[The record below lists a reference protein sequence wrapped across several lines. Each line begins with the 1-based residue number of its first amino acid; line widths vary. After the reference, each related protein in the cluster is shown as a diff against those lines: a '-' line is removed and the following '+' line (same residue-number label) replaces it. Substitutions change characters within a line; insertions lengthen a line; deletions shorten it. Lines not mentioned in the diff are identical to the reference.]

1 MLPGNQPSP
10 GICDGF
16 YPGPHAVRH
25 LRMNLP
31 NRLTL
36 ARLGF
41 AALFVVCFSVN
52 FPYGFSVAFG
62 LFLLATFTDWLD
74 GEIARRHQLVTDFG
88 KLMDPLADKIL
99 TAAAFICLV
108 AHEAI
113 PVWAVTLI
121 ISREFLITGLRSLAA
136 SKGIVLPADTLG
148 KHKTSWQMGTILYFL
163 LLLAWKEF
171 AHPAWFE
178 SAWWAGT
185 HIFVPIMVALS
196 TWSGLT
202 YLYKNRD
209 LIDGR

>member
-1 MLPGNQPSP
+1 
-10 GICDGF
+10 
-16 YPGPHAVRH
+16 
-25 LRMNLP
+25 MNLP

-41 AALFVVCFSVN
+41 AAVFVVCFSVD
-52 FPYGFSVAFG
+52 FPYRFSIAFAR
-62 LFLLATFTDWLD
+62 FVVATFTDWLD
-74 GEIARRHQLVTDFG
+74 GEIARRCQLVTDFG

-99 TAAAFICLV
+99 TAAAFICLA

-113 PVWAVTLI
+113 PAWAVVLI

-136 SKGIVLPADTLG
+136 SKGIVISADTLG
-148 KHKTSWQMGTILYFL
+148 KHKTSWQMGTTLYFL
-163 LLLAWKEF
+163 LLLGWKEF
-171 AHPAWFE
+171 SCPTWFE

-196 TWSGLT
+196 TWSGLA
-202 YLYKNRD
+202 YLFKNRD

>member
-1 MLPGNQPSP
+1 MLPASRQPP
-10 GICDGF
+10 EICEALDCGSCT
-16 YPGPHAVRH
+16 ARRI
-25 LRMNLP
+25 RMNLP

-41 AALFVVCFSVN
+41 AALFVLC
-52 FPYGFSVAFG
+52 FSVAFPYCFTAAFA
-62 LFLLATFTDWLD
+62 LFVVATFTDWLD
-74 GEIARRHQLVTDFG
+74 GEIARRQNLVTDFG

-113 PVWAVTLI
+113 PAWAVVLI
-121 ISREFLITGLRSLAA
+121 VSREFLITGLRSLAA
-136 SKGIVLPADTLG
+136 SNGIVMAADTLG

-178 SAWWAGT
+178 NAWWAGT

-196 TWSGLT
+196 TWSGLA
-202 YLYKNRD
+202 YLFKNRD

>member
-1 MLPGNQPSP
+1 MLPASRQPP
-10 GICDGF
+10 EICEALDC
-16 YPGPHAVRH
+16 GPSTARRI
-25 LRMNLP
+25 RMNLP

-41 AALFVVCFSVN
+41 AALFVLC
-52 FPYGFSVAFG
+52 FSVAFPYCFTAAFA
-62 LFLLATFTDWLD
+62 LFVVATFTDWLD
-74 GEIARRHQLVTDFG
+74 GEIARRQNLVTDFG

-113 PVWAVTLI
+113 PAWAVVLI
-121 ISREFLITGLRSLAA
+121 VSREFLITGLRSLAA
-136 SKGIVLPADTLG
+136 SNGIVMAADTLG

-171 AHPAWFE
+171 ALPAWFE
-178 SAWWAGT
+178 NAWWAGT

-196 TWSGLT
+196 TWSGLA
-202 YLYKNRD
+202 YLFKNRD

>member
-1 MLPGNQPSP
+1 
-10 GICDGF
+10 
-16 YPGPHAVRH
+16 
-25 LRMNLP
+25 MNLP

-41 AALFVVCFSVN
+41 AAAFVLCFSVT
-52 FPYGFSVAFG
+52 FPYCFTAAFG
-62 LFLLATFTDWLD
+62 LFVVATFTDWLD
-74 GEIARRHQLVTDFG
+74 GEIARRQNLVTDFG

-99 TAAAFICLV
+99 TAAAFICLA

-113 PVWAVTLI
+113 PAWAVVLI

-136 SKGIVLPADTLG
+136 SKGIVMAADTLG

-171 AHPAWFE
+171 DHPAWFE

-196 TWSGLT
+196 TWSGLA
-202 YLYKNRD
+202 YLFRNRD

>member
-1 MLPGNQPSP
+1 MPPGNPQLPE
-10 GICDGF
+10 ICDRIF
-16 YPGPHAVRH
+16 AV
-25 LRMNLP
+25 RMNLP

-36 ARLGF
+36 ARLVLASLF
-41 AALFVVCFSVN
+41 VLCFSVSFPYCFTVVFALFVV
-52 FPYGFSVAFG
+52 
-62 LFLLATFTDWLD
+62 ATFTDWLD
-74 GEIARRHQLVTDFG
+74 GEIARRQNLVTDFG

-99 TAAAFICLV
+99 TAAAFICL
-108 AHEAI
+108 ATHEAI
-113 PVWAVTLI
+113 AAWAVILI

-136 SKGIVLPADTLG
+136 SKGIVMAADTLG

-196 TWSGLT
+196 TWSGLA
-202 YLYKNRD
+202 YLFKNRD